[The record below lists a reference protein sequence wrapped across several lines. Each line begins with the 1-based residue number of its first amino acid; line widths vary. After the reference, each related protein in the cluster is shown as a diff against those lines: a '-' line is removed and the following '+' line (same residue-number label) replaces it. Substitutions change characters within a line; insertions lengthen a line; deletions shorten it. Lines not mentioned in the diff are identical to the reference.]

1 VGRDDPQDATAL
13 FDVIKERISTSSHAI
28 FDATRGNPNVS
39 LEYGYAEGIRASRS
53 IYLSGHKAARRT
65 AASGPIIS
73 DLSGMRRVQYNT
85 VKMLS
90 IELHRFCKGHEYTQ
104 RFESALTRTLRGET
118 GGAKKRG
125 RTLALKLIHTLDGL
139 EHVQR
144 RRLVEHV
151 EAQNYSRQEIETMIA
166 GLRAAGIL
174 HCGRAAISF
183 ATINGPRAP
192 RQFR

>member
-1 VGRDDPQDATAL
+1 MPKVARRIIPNRVFLGVPWKNERPKYERIISKLRNKFPLHFAIVGRDDPQDATAL
-13 FDVIKERISTSSHAI
+13 FEVIKERISTSSHAI

-118 GGAKKRG
+118 GGAKK
-125 RTLALKLIHTLDGL
+125 
-139 EHVQR
+139 
-144 RRLVEHV
+144 
-151 EAQNYSRQEIETMIA
+151 
-166 GLRAAGIL
+166 
-174 HCGRAAISF
+174 
-183 ATINGPRAP
+183 
-192 RQFR
+192 